1 MCYKRI
7 PSRVAGRL
15 AIIAAM
21 TMILAA
27 TTVESMPPHSDLVEK
42 VAAGSIPQPYF
53 LRHLD
58 QLRARGIGSGDHVYE
73 SKSGVV
79 RTAAGRVT
87 TTSGP
92 FRILAIVVEFSDHP
106 AVVSATFFDS
116 LIFGTVGNTVA
127 DYYDEI
133 SYGQLDIVT
142 VNLPSSRGWQTA
154 PQTYEWYVNGQNGTG
169 NYPRNSQKL
178 VEDLVDQI
186 DPQVDFSLYDNDGD
200 GYVDILLVIHS
211 GTGAELSGRNSDIW
225 SHKWGIAP
233 HNRDG
238 VNISSYTIQ
247 PEFWTIAGDMTI
259 GVVAH
264 ELGHSFGLPDLYD
277 LDYSSHGIGRWGI
290 MSYGS
295 WLGPR
300 GLGGSPACPCAWSR
314 IKMGFAVAENV
325 AVNSYSQAIGAVENG
340 GSIFRLWNS
349 GAASDEYFLVE
360 NRQRTGY
367 DRYLSGSGL
376 LVWHIDDS
384 RSGNSQEWWPGHEE
398 NGHYLVALEQADGLY
413 ELEHGVDY
421 SDAGDPYPG
430 AVNATV
436 FSAMTTPA
444 SATYEGEQTLVE
456 VDNISASAAVM
467 YADLIVGL
475 SAGSSGDDDDP
486 LLPVNVEL
494 AQNYPNPFN
503 PVTTISFS
511 TTATTRTTLEIFNLL
526 GQKVKLL
533 FDGNIDAGT
542 ISVSWD
548 GCDHN
553 GHEVASGIYFYRL
566 ITGNTQQVRKM
577 ILLR

>member
-1 MCYKRI
+1 
-7 PSRVAGRL
+7 
-15 AIIAAM
+15 
-21 TMILAA
+21 
-27 TTVESMPPHSDLVEK
+27 
-42 VAAGSIPQPYF
+42 
-53 LRHLD
+53 
-58 QLRARGIGSGDHVYE
+58 
-73 SKSGVV
+73 
-79 RTAAGRVT
+79 
-87 TTSGP
+87 
-92 FRILAIVVEFSDHP
+92 
-106 AVVSATFFDS
+106 
-116 LIFGTVGNTVA
+116 
-127 DYYDEI
+127 
-133 SYGQLDIVT
+133 
-142 VNLPSSRGWQTA
+142 
-154 PQTYEWYVNGQNGTG
+154 
-169 NYPRNSQKL
+169 
-178 VEDLVDQI
+178 
-186 DPQVDFSLYDNDGD
+186 
-200 GYVDILLVIHS
+200 
-211 GTGAELSGRNSDIW
+211 
-225 SHKWGIAP
+225 
-233 HNRDG
+233 
-238 VNISSYTIQ
+238 
-247 PEFWTIAGDMTI
+247 
-259 GVVAH
+259 
-264 ELGHSFGLPDLYD
+264 
-277 LDYSSHGIGRWGI
+277 
-290 MSYGS
+290 
-295 WLGPR
+295 
-300 GLGGSPACPCAWSR
+300 
-314 IKMGFAVAENV
+314 MGFAVAENV